1 MFGKKKE
8 QKILEPVD
16 IKTGIDLLQKQIED
30 AKRLLD
36 YRPVKSEDYDSW
48 NDTTHECLIRI
59 YGERSPNIDTIIRAS
74 GGAPAWIFMPDD
86 VAETHEAARLEDKMQ
101 KLAECVVALKRKV
114 REAQV
119 S

>member
-1 MFGKKKE
+1 MIGKKKAE
-8 QKILEPVD
+8 KDLEPVD
-16 IKTGIDLLQKQIED
+16 MGSGIDLLQEQIEA

-36 YRPVKSEDYDSW
+36 NRPVNTEDLNSW
-48 NDTTHECLIRI
+48 NDTTHEYLVRI

-74 GGAPAWIFMPDD
+74 GRAPAWIFMPDD
-86 VAETHEAARLEDKMQ
+86 VAETYEAARLEDKMQ

-114 REAQV
+114 RDAQV

>member
-1 MFGKKKE
+1 MFGKKKAE
-8 QKILEPVD
+8 KIFEPVD
-16 IKTGIDLLQKQIED
+16 IKSGIDLLQEQIE
-30 AKRLLD
+30 AARRLLD
-36 YRPVKSEDYDSW
+36 DRPVSSEELDSW
-48 NDTTHECLIRI
+48 DNTTHEYLARI

-114 REAQV
+114 GQGQV

>member
-1 MFGKKKE
+1 MMWKKKE
-8 QKILEPVD
+8 QKILGPVD
-16 IKTGIDLLQKQIED
+16 MESGIDLLQAQIEA

-36 YRPVKSEDYDSW
+36 NRPVQPEDLDSW
-48 NDTTHECLIRI
+48 NDTTSEYLVRI

-86 VAETHEAARLEDKMQ
+86 VAEAYEAARLEDKMQ
-101 KLAECVVALKRKV
+101 KLEECVVALKRKV

>member
-1 MFGKKKE
+1 MFGKMKE
-8 QKILEPVD
+8 QKFPEPVD
-16 IKTGIDLLQKQIED
+16 METGIALLQEQIEA

-36 YRPVKSEDYDSW
+36 NRPVKTEDFGPW
-48 NDTTHECLIRI
+48 NNTTHEYLVRI

-86 VAETHEAARLEDKMQ
+86 VAENYEAARLQDKMQ
-101 KLAECVVALKRKV
+101 KLEACVVALKRRV
-114 REAQV
+114 REAQI

>member
-1 MFGKKKE
+1 M
-8 QKILEPVD
+8 D
-16 IKTGIDLLQKQIED
+16 IKTGIDLLQEQIAA

-36 YRPVKSEDYDSW
+36 KRPVKSEDLDSW
-48 NDTTHECLIRI
+48 NETTHEYLIRI

-86 VAETHEAARLEDKMQ
+86 VAETHKAARLEDKMQ
-101 KLAECVVALKRKV
+101 KLEECVVALKRKV
-114 REAQV
+114 KEAQV

>member
-1 MFGKKKE
+1 MFGKKKV

-16 IKTGIDLLQKQIED
+16 METGIDLLQEQIEA

-36 YRPVKSEDYDSW
+36 KRPVNSEDLDSW
-48 NDTTHECLIRI
+48 NDATHEYLVRI

-101 KLAECVVALKRKV
+101 KLEECVVALKRKV
-114 REAQV
+114 RDTQV